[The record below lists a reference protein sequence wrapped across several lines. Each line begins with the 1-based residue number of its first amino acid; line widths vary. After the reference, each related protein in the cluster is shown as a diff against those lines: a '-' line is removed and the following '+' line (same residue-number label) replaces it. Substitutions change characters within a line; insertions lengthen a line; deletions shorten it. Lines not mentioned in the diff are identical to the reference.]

1 MAWGNAVEPF
11 GTTLAPLRRQRS
23 RRKDRAGRRGWK
35 QSGDKL
41 FRAEPTGEMILNLKG
56 LSPSVSA
63 LVESVRDAA
72 IEEGFDITD
81 IDEDGDT
88 VALTFT
94 RETDVSGDHEND
106 EDEEE

>member
-1 MAWGNAVEPF
+1 
-11 GTTLAPLRRQRS
+11 
-23 RRKDRAGRRGWK
+23 
-35 QSGDKL
+35 
-41 FRAEPTGEMILNLKG
+41 MILNLKG